1 MPLVVALLFAM
12 LGALFEV
19 YRDPGLL
26 SRWDTG
32 LTAAGALANT
42 ILVTNLVYLER
53 WKHSERA
60 GSGAASL
67 AALLAG
73 RRRNMRSVWHAD
85 LAGDPDT
92 GLHLTA
98 QQKRRLARGYLL
110 AAIRMRVHD
119 VAAPAWRPV
128 DWLLASESRTRP
140 ATVLIVGGQIVY
152 IQATDGLHMLLTEGW
167 AWCGACALAVTGL
180 FRWLRRIR
188 GIELA
193 ASSPPEE

>member
-1 MPLVVALLFAM
+1 MIFAM

-19 YRDPGLL
+19 FKDPGLL
-26 SRWDTG
+26 KHWDSG

-42 ILVTNLVYLER
+42 ILLTNLVYLER

-67 AALLAG
+67 AARLAG
-73 RRRNMRSVWHAD
+73 RRRNMRPVWLAD

-92 GLHLTA
+92 GLVLTA
-98 QQKRRLARGYLL
+98 RQKRRLARGYVL
-110 AAIRMRVHD
+110 AALRMRVHD
-119 VAAPAWRPV
+119 MAAPAWRPV
-128 DWLLASESRTRP
+128 DWLLAAESRTRT
-140 ATVLIVGGQIVY
+140 ATVLTVGAQIVY

-180 FRWLRRIR
+180 FRWLRRLR

-193 ASSPPEE
+193 ASSTPEE